1 MTDKDKSGIF
11 NEIIDKL
18 SEAPAEIKQAF
29 YEEGRKHS
37 VKKKTFFQQLGYHFG
52 RNNLILALIMIGG
65 IFIAG
70 LWIWSNVFQ
79 PVMMKFGLIE
89 QQVYNGYVKV
99 PKSFE
104 IFKGNKP
111 TRNTVSK
118 LEIKTK
124 EDSEG
129 KPEKMILFT
138 DDKGNVYAKHKF
150 VRDIKLVSMQSRF
163 DWRFQPGFGFVADPF
178 AEDSDEI
185 IEPAFV
191 LSPLEIYSK
200 VSLDMFASPN
210 KAGAGLSGKLPFSW
224 TSNTYLGGGLGIYY
238 DDMTQK
244 VFFIYGKVD
253 F

>member
-1 MTDKDKSGIF
+1 MTEEDKNNVFEDIVK
-11 NEIIDKL
+11 KL
-18 SEAPAEIKQAF
+18 SDVPAEIKQAF
-29 YEEGRKHS
+29 YEEGRMHS
-37 VKKKTFFQQLGYHFG
+37 VKKKTFFQQLSYHFG
-52 RNNLILALIMIGG
+52 RNNLVLALIMMGG

-70 LWIWSNVFQ
+70 IWIWSNIFQ

-99 PKSFE
+99 PNSFK

-111 TRNTVSK
+111 TRNTV
-118 LEIKTK
+118 TK
-124 EDSEG
+124 VEVKNKKDADG
-129 KPEKMILFT
+129 KKDPMTLFV
-138 DDKGNVYAKHKF
+138 DDTGGVYVKQKYLGDVEA
-150 VRDIKLVSMQSRF
+150 VSMRSRF

-178 AEDSDEI
+178 AEKSDEI

-200 VSLDMFASPN
+200 ISLDMFLTPN
-210 KAGAGLSGKLPFSW
+210 KAGAGVSGKLPFSW
-224 TSNTYLGGGLGIYY
+224 TSNTYLGGGIGVYY